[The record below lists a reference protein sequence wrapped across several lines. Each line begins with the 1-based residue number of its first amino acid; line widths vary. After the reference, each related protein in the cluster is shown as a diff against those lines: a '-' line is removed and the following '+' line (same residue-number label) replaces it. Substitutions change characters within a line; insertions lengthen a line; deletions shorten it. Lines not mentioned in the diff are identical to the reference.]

1 VIREEEASFL
11 PLDQGLQLLD
21 KVIAETDEKLT
32 VLKHLNYTILWFP
45 IDLTA
50 LILRERGFSLDEAG
64 FDKAMKE
71 QKSRSLPQVSTDDWK
86 ILVEG
91 NTETFVG

>member
-1 VIREEEASFL
+1 MF
-11 PLDQGLQLLD
+11 
-21 KVIAETDEKLT
+21 
-32 VLKHLNYTILWFP
+32 ILCP

-71 QKSRSLPQVSTDDWK
+71 QKSRAASFLQMIENSS
-86 ILVEG
+86 EG
-91 NTETFVG
+91 NTETFVGYDQVENEVK